1 MFGYLIRNI
10 FLIGKSNIKLT
21 TTQFNGLIKMNIL
34 ISNDDGVSAPGILA
48 AKQAVE
54 DLANVTVV
62 APDKNN
68 SSIGRRITLFKHLKL
83 DSCKLED
90 GSPAYSVSGSP
101 ADAVIVG
108 ADYVMDEKPD
118 LVISGIN
125 QGVNISCDITSSGT
139 VCAALEAV
147 SLGIPAIAVS
157 LFMDPKTS
165 FKQDENGE
173 WYVDYDFSLAKKVLH
188 DLVLKIM
195 DDGFPEDVDLFNL
208 NVPSNY
214 DSEDVMITDLAD
226 RMLEKKVID
235 NTDTEKEELF
245 NYPLDENQKND
256 DLIMITSDLVKE
268 YPKGSDG
275 YSLIVEKCPSL
286 TPLSVDMT
294 IRDLK
299 DWRFE

>member
-1 MFGYLIRNI
+1 
-10 FLIGKSNIKLT
+10 
-21 TTQFNGLIKMNIL
+21 MNIL

-118 LVISGIN
+118 LVITGIN

-139 VCAALEAV
+139 VCAAFEAV
-147 SLGIPAIAVS
+147 SLGIPAIAAS
-157 LFMDPKTS
+157 LFIDPKTAY
-165 FKQDENGE
+165 KQDENGE
-173 WYVDYDFSLAKKVLH
+173 WYVDYDFTLAKKVLH
-188 DLVLKIM
+188 GLVLKIKNE
-195 DDGFPEDVDLFNL
+195 GFPEDVDLFNL
-208 NVPSNY
+208 NVPTNY
-214 DSEDVMITDLAD
+214 ESEEVKITTLSHK
-226 RMLEKKVID
+226 MLDKHVID
-235 NTDTEKEELF
+235 NTDEEKAEIF
-245 NYPLDENQKND
+245 NYPLDENQDSD
-256 DLIMITSDLVKE
+256 DLIMIASDLVKDYE
-268 YPKGSDG
+268 PGSDG
-275 YSLIVEKCPSL
+275 YALFVEKCPSL
-286 TPLSVDMT
+286 TPLDVNMT
-294 IRDLK
+294 SKELK
-299 DWRFE
+299 NW

>member
-1 MFGYLIRNI
+1 
-10 FLIGKSNIKLT
+10 
-21 TTQFNGLIKMNIL
+21 MNIL
-34 ISNDDGVSAPGILA
+34 ISNDDGVFAPGILA

-68 SSIGRRITLFKHLKL
+68 SSIGRRITLFKHLKIN
-83 DSCKLED
+83 SCSLED
-90 GSPAYSVSGSP
+90 GSSAFSVSGSP

-108 ADYVMDEKPD
+108 VDYLMEEKPD
-118 LVISGIN
+118 LVITGIN

-173 WYVDYDFSLAKKVLH
+173 WYVDYDFTLAKKVLH
-188 DLVLKIM
+188 DLVLKIKNE
-195 DDGFPEDVDLFNL
+195 GFPEGVDLFNL

-214 DSEDVMITDLAD
+214 GSKEVKITHLSPK
-226 RMLEKKVID
+226 MLDKEVID
-235 NTDTEKEELF
+235 NTNEEKEELF
-245 NYPLDENQKND
+245 NYPLDDGEDSD
-256 DLIMITSDLVKE
+256 DLVMITSSLVDE
-268 YPKGSDG
+268 YDKNSDG
-275 YSLIVEKCPSL
+275 YALIVEKRPSL
-286 TPLSVDMT
+286 TPLTVNMT
-294 IRDLK
+294 CKNLK
-299 DWRFE
+299 DW